1 MIGEGAANYIRAD
14 ISAIGWHDRG
24 EREKETEEKGDKDGD
39 DGLLAAR

>member
-14 ISAIGWHDRG
+14 ISAIGWHDG
-24 EREKETEEKGDKDGD
+24 REKETEEKGDKDGD